1 MIRIDSLQALTCNAL
16 NTNSLHDYTAEASS
30 LGLPPGMWP
39 SAFLF
44 AEYLGNGQPFY
55 RTGYHF
61 EGNEHERD
69 LVAVDYKQH
78 LGCLTLR
85 VYND

>member
-1 MIRIDSLQALTCNAL
+1 MIRIAPSILDSALTAG
-16 NTNSLHDYTAEASS
+16 TTHDYTAEASS
-30 LGLPPGMWP
+30 LGLPPGKWP
-39 SAFLF
+39 CAFYL
-44 AEYLGNGQPFY
+44 AEMGNGQPFY

-61 EGNEHERD
+61 EGNEQERD

-85 VYND
+85 VFND

>member
-1 MIRIDSLQALTCNAL
+1 MLRIPTLDAL
-16 NTNSLHDYTAEASS
+16 NASQIHSFTAEASS
-30 LGLPPGMWP
+30 LGLPPGKWP

-44 AEYLGNGQPFY
+44 AEFLGNGQPFY

-61 EGNEHERD
+61 EGNEQERS
-69 LVAVDYKQH
+69 LIAVDYKQH

-85 VYND
+85 VFND